1 MFGPKKSN
9 NDRSLAGAEVP
20 ASHEATTDRL
30 SPQREA
36 WRRAAQSVTR
46 TWSEWSA
53 ADNRRRSEL
62 YRRYTSAL
70 DEEEQAA
77 VALERLL
84 SDDAVTHVVP
94 SVPARAAERE
104 QARASK
110 G

>member
-1 MFGPKKSN
+1 LFGPKKGN
-9 NDRSLAGAEVP
+9 NDDQSLAAAEVP
-20 ASHEATTDRL
+20 ASREVTTDPV

-53 ADNRRRSEL
+53 AADSRRRSEL

-77 VALERLL
+77 ATLEQLL
-84 SDDAVTHVVP
+84 SDDADTPSDDARTPVLP
-94 SVPARAAERE
+94 SVPG
-104 QARASK
+104 SC

>member
-1 MFGPKKSN
+1 LFSPKKSSG
-9 NDRSLAGAEVP
+9 DGQSLAAAEVP
-20 ASHEATTDRL
+20 VGREVTTDRV

-53 ADNRRRSEL
+53 ADSRRRSEL

-77 VALERLL
+77 ATLERLL
-84 SDDAVTHVVP
+84 SDDERTPVLP
-94 SVPARAAERE
+94 SAPG
-104 QARASK
+104 SC

>member
-1 MFGPKKSN
+1 LFGPKKGKS
-9 NDRSLAGAEVP
+9 DDQSLAAAEV
-20 ASHEATTDRL
+20 SDSREVTTDRL

-53 ADNRRRSEL
+53 AADSRRRSEL
-62 YRRYTSAL
+62 YRRYISAL

-77 VALERLL
+77 ATLEQLL
-84 SDDAVTHVVP
+84 NDDAGTPSEDTRAAVLP
-94 SVPARAAERE
+94 SVPG
-104 QARASK
+104 SC